1 MVRPPVTAIFGGSF
15 DPPHYGHLAI
25 VSYLFA
31 NHLDRTFDRVFVMPC
46 RGHAFGKKL
55 SPFEHRINMC
65 KILFR
70 SCYGPDMV
78 SIVNREALD
87 PPDGA
92 DYTIDDIHGLKRM
105 YPEDDLRLVVGSDV
119 WGEFDKWKDAEE
131 IKSLVPIIVVPRGS
145 DSIIPTPISDIC
157 SHDIRV
163 HLALESRTDYK
174 NEYRVS
180 KFWIPDSIFNYVS
193 KNNLYKRDVEF
204 PPNGIPNLVKDLP
217 FEVKPVWR

>member
-1 MVRPPVTAIFGGSF
+1 MIRPPVTAIFGGSF

-31 NHLDRTFDRVFVMPC
+31 NHLDRTHDRVFVMPC

-55 SPFEHRINMC
+55 ASFEHRIRMC
-65 KILFR
+65 EMMFR
-70 SCYGPDMV
+70 SCFDRTMV

-92 DYTIDDIHGLKRM
+92 DYTIDDIHGLKKM
-105 YPEDDLRLVVGSDV
+105 CPEDDLRLVVGSDV

-131 IKSLVPIIVVPRGS
+131 IRSLVPIIIVPRG
-145 DSIIPTPISDIC
+145 PISPIPEIC
-157 SHDIRV
+157 SLEIRKW
-163 HLALESRTDYK
+163 LSNGIRMYDT
-174 NEYRVS
+174 VS
-180 KFWIPDSIFNYVS
+180 NWIPKSIQDYIE
-193 KNNLYKRDVEF
+193 KNNLYLPLKSTKQ
-204 PPNGIPNLVKDLP
+204 IPNLVSDLP